1 MDMGSRGGGIGIIG
15 VLGDGRAL
23 YFFHCMGGV
32 SSLKQSSFPYFLAL
46 PHREPCDI
54 CDRMLS
60 GDCLASSVT
69 ASLKWTGHGEPP

>member
-1 MDMGSRGGGIGIIG
+1 MVFKEVRAKDRYRYFQN
-15 VLGDGRAL
+15 RAL
-23 YFFHCMGGV
+23 YFLHCIGGV

-46 PHREPCDI
+46 PNREPCDI

-60 GDCLASSVT
+60 EDCLASSVT